1 MWHKYLY
8 LVSVLHCQ
16 NLIISLRRL
25 HQHMKNS
32 QKLKHILI
40 TGCSSGIGLDAA
52 TTLHNRGH
60 RVVASVRNTADLAQF
75 AAIGIDAVLLD
86 LDDDTAITNGLNDAL
101 QKLNGRLDV
110 LFNNAA
116 FGQPGA
122 VEDLNRQI
130 LQAQFNTNVFGTQQ
144 LTNQVIKTMRRQGG
158 GRIVYNSS
166 VLGLVALPYRGAYN
180 ASKFALEGLAD
191 TLRLELHGSGIS
203 VSLIEPGPIISQF
216 RANAFA
222 KYQQHID
229 KETSAHR
236 QVYQAMENRLTK
248 TGPAAPFTL
257 PASAVTDKLIHA
269 IEAKQPKIRYFVTFP
284 TYLLASLKRIL
295 PGRLLDW
302 LLRKISTSEQR

>member
-1 MWHKYLY
+1 
-8 LVSVLHCQ
+8 
-16 NLIISLRRL
+16 
-25 HQHMKNS
+25 MKNS
-32 QKLKHILI
+32 LKLKHILI

-52 TTLHNRGH
+52 ITLHNRGH
-60 RVVASVRNTADLAQF
+60 LVVASVRNTPDLARF
-75 AAIGIDAVLLD
+75 TAMGIDAVVLD
-86 LDDDTAITNGLNDAL
+86 LDDDISISSGLNHTL
-101 QKLNGRLDV
+101 QKLNGRIDV

-144 LTNQVIKTMRRQGG
+144 LTNQVIKIMRRQGG
-158 GRIVYNSS
+158 GRIIYNSS
-166 VLGLVALPYRGAYN
+166 VLGLVAMPYRGAYN

-191 TLRLELHGSGIS
+191 TLRMELRGTGIS
-203 VSLIEPGPIISQF
+203 ISLIEPGPIISAF

-229 KETSAHR
+229 KENSAHR

-257 PASAVTDKLIHA
+257 PASAVTEKLIHA
-269 IEAKQPKIRYFVTFP
+269 IEAKQPKTRYFVTFP
-284 TYLLASLKRIL
+284 TYLLATLKWLL
-295 PGRLLDW
+295 PDRLLDFV
-302 LLRKISTSEQR
+302 LQKISENESK